1 MRRLGILFGV
11 MIFLFGVTIAHASIF
26 GNIRGIVHDPQHR
39 PIQGATATLRAQ
51 GSDWSKTTQSGS
63 DGEFQFDAVPVGE
76 YRITISHAGFGTL
89 EQTLTVTSGE
99 ASVLHFPL
107 SVASVSQ
114 KVEVTATQDQVNP
127 ESSTSETTVSRAA
140 IARTPGADR
149 TNSLAMIT
157 NYVPSATMVHDQ
169 LHIRGGHQV
178 SWLIDGVPVPNTNIA
193 SNVGPQFD
201 PKDIDYLEV
210 QRGGY
215 SAEYGDRT
223 YGVFNVV
230 PRTGFERNNQAELV
244 ASFGSLYQTNDQL
257 SFGSH
262 TQRFAYYASVNGNRT
277 DRGLEPP
284 TANQIHDIGSGLG
297 GFSSLIFN
305 ATPNDQLRV
314 VSSLRHD
321 HYQVPNTPDDQ
332 AAGIRDVENE
342 QDAFVNFSWLHTAG
356 PGVLL
361 TVSPFYHYNRA
372 HYLGGPNDTPI
383 IPESDRGSQY
393 MGGQATLALVR
404 GKNNARVGFT
414 SFAQRDNTLFGIT
427 ANDGSG
433 TALHEREILWGS
445 VSAIFLEDQ
454 FKATSWL
461 TLNGGVRY
469 THYSGSIVENAT
481 NPRIGAAIRFPKIN
495 WVLRGYYGRY
505 YQAPPLSTISGPL
518 IDFALQQGFSFLP
531 LHGERDVQ
539 WEVGLA
545 IPFHG
550 WTLDTD
556 HFNTR
561 ARNFFD
567 HDVLGNSNIF
577 FPLTIDTA
585 RIRGTEATLRS
596 PRLMGRMEIHAAFSN
611 QTVEGRGAVT
621 GGLTDFTP
629 PDEGYFLLDHDQRN
643 TLSTGFRTT
652 LPWQS
657 WIAGNVSYGSGF
669 LDGDG
674 PSHLPTHATYDVS
687 MGKDFGEKWSVQ
699 LSGLNLA
706 NHRYMIDNSNTFGG
720 THFADPREI
729 IGQVRYRFHY

>member
-1 MRRLGILFGV
+1 MRKLGILFGV
-11 MIFLFGVTIAHASIF
+11 FAFLLCSAIADASIF

-39 PIQGATATLRAQ
+39 PIEGAIIKLQAQ
-51 GSDWSKTTQSGS
+51 GSDWSKTAQTDQN
-63 DGEFQFDAVPVGE
+63 GEFQFDAVPLGE
-76 YRITISHAGFGTL
+76 YRITISHSGFGSL
-89 EQTLTVTSGE
+89 EQVVTVVSGE
-99 ASVLHFPL
+99 APVLHFPL
-107 SVASVSQ
+107 NLASVSQ
-114 KVEVTATQDQVNP
+114 KVEVTAIQNSVNP
-127 ESSTSETTVSRAA
+127 ESSTTENTVSRGA
-140 IARTPGADR
+140 IAETPGADR

-157 NYVPSATMVHDQ
+157 NYVPSAVMVHDQ

-230 PRTGFERNNQAELV
+230 PRTGFERNREAELV
-244 ASFGSLYQTNDQL
+244 TSFGSLNQTNNQL

-262 TQRFAYYASVNGNRT
+262 TQRFAYYASLNGNRT

-284 TANQIHDIGSGLG
+284 TANEIHDIGSGLG
-297 GFSSLIFN
+297 GFNSIIFN
-305 ATPNDQLRV
+305 ATPNDQLRLI
-314 VSSLRHD
+314 SSVRRD

-342 QDAFVNFSWLHTAG
+342 RDAFVNFSWLHTAG
-356 PGVLL
+356 PGLLL
-361 TVSPFYHYNRA
+361 TVSPFYHFNRA
-372 HYLGGPNDTPI
+372 HFIGGPNDTPI
-383 IPESDRGSQY
+383 IPEDDRGSQY
-393 MGGQATLALVR
+393 MGGQTTLAVVR

-414 SFAQRDNTLFGIT
+414 SFAQRDNTFFGIT

-433 TALHEREILWGS
+433 MALHQREILWGS
-445 VSAIFLEDQ
+445 VTALFLEDQ
-454 FKATSWL
+454 FKAASWL
-461 TLNGGVRY
+461 TFNGGVRY
-469 THYSGSIVENAT
+469 THYSGPLVENAT
-481 NPRIGAAIRFPKIN
+481 NPRIGAAIQFPGLH
-495 WVLRGYYGRY
+495 WVLRGYYGGY
-505 YQAPPLSTISGPL
+505 YQAPPITTVSGPL

-531 LHGERDVQ
+531 LRGERDQ
-539 WEVGLA
+539 EWEVGLA

-550 WTLDTD
+550 WALDTD
-556 HFNTR
+556 HFQTR

-567 HDVLGNSNIF
+567 HDVLGNSDIF

-596 PRLMGRMEIHAAFSN
+596 PRLMGRMEVHAAFSN
-611 QTVEGRGAVT
+611 QTVEGRGAVS

-629 PDEGYFLLDHDQRN
+629 PDEGYFPLDHDQRN
-643 TLSTGFRTT
+643 TLSTGFRST
-652 LPWQS
+652 LPGKS
-657 WIAGNVSYGSGF
+657 WIAGNITYGSGF
-669 LDGDG
+669 LDGNG
-674 PSHLPTHATYDVS
+674 PSHLPTHATYDIS

-706 NHRYMIDNSNTFGG
+706 NHRYLIDNSNTFGG

-729 IGQVRYRFHY
+729 IGQIRYRFHY

>member
-1 MRRLGILFGV
+1 
-11 MIFLFGVTIAHASIF
+11 
-26 GNIRGIVHDPQHR
+26 
-39 PIQGATATLRAQ
+39 
-51 GSDWSKTTQSGS
+51 
-63 DGEFQFDAVPVGE
+63 
-76 YRITISHAGFGTL
+76 
-89 EQTLTVTSGE
+89 
-99 ASVLHFPL
+99 
-107 SVASVSQ
+107 
-114 KVEVTATQDQVNP
+114 
-127 ESSTSETTVSRAA
+127 
-140 IARTPGADR
+140 
-149 TNSLAMIT
+149 MIT
-157 NYVPSATMVHDQ
+157 NYVPSAVMVHDQ

-230 PRTGFERNNQAELV
+230 PRTGFERNREAELV
-244 ASFGSLYQTNDQL
+244 TSFGSLNQTNNQL

-262 TQRFAYYASVNGNRT
+262 TQRFAYYASLNGNRT

-284 TANQIHDIGSGLG
+284 TADEIHDMGSGLG
-297 GFSSLIFN
+297 GFNSLIFN
-305 ATPNDQLRV
+305 ATPNDQLRLI
-314 VSSLRHD
+314 SSVRHD

-356 PGVLL
+356 PGLLL
-361 TVSPFYHYNRA
+361 TVSPFYHFNRA
-372 HYLGGPNDTPI
+372 HFIGGPNDTPI
-383 IPESDRGSQY
+383 IPEADRGSQY
-393 MGGQATLALVR
+393 IGGQATLAVVR

-414 SFAQRDNTLFGIT
+414 SFAQRDNTFFGIT

-433 TALHEREILWGS
+433 MALHQREILWGS
-445 VSAIFLEDQ
+445 VSRSL
-454 FKATSWL
+454 S
-461 TLNGGVRY
+461 G
-469 THYSGSIVENAT
+469 GSIQSYFVAYVQRRSALYALLRASGGECNEST
-481 NPRIGAAIRFPKIN
+481 NWRRHPISRSVH
-495 WVLRGYYGRY
+495 WVLRGYYGAY
-505 YQAPPLSTISGPL
+505 YQAPPITTVSGPL
-518 IDFALQQGFSFLP
+518 IEFALQQGFSFLP
-531 LHGERDVQ
+531 LRGERDQ
-539 WEVGLA
+539 EWEVGLA

-556 HFNTR
+556 HFQTR

-567 HDVLGNSNIF
+567 HDVLGNSDIF

-596 PRLMGRMEIHAAFSN
+596 PRLMGRMEVHAAFSN
-611 QTVEGRGAVT
+611 QTVEGRGAVS

-643 TLSTGFRTT
+643 TLSTGFRST
-652 LPWQS
+652 LPWKS
-657 WIAGNVSYGSGF
+657 WIAGNISYGSGF

-674 PSHLPTHATYDVS
+674 PSHLPTHATYDIS
-687 MGKDFGEKWSVQ
+687 MGKDFGEKLSVQ

-706 NHRYMIDNSNTFGG
+706 NHRYLIDNSNTFGG

-729 IGQVRYRFHY
+729 IGQIRYRFHY